1 MSAVALSD
9 RTRRVLATLVREYI
23 ETGEPVASATLMHKA
38 GLNVSSATIRNVLA
52 QLEDMGYV
60 WQPHTSAGR
69 VPTDLGYRF
78 YVDLLLEGRRATR
91 DVSGVEA
98 RLRQEVGDAPMI
110 DDLLS
115 STSHVLS
122 ETSRHVGFAI
132 APANEHAVFQRI
144 EFVPLHGTRILVVM
158 VARGN
163 QVSQKTVDIGE
174 GVGASELTQAANFL
188 NSEFAGRT
196 LDEVRDGVRCPAAR
210 GAHAVRPAAGPGTCG
225 WPARRWTRCRARPP
239 CTSKEPPSLLEQ
251 VVEASGISAATL
263 RALLRMVEEKQRLV
277 RLLNE
282 YIDGPGLTVVIGT
295 EHSDPELRPFS
306 LIASTYFDGTRH
318 RYGRRD
324 RADPHEVLA
333 RDRGRRRGGAGRGTR
348 VERCKLGFR
357 LPGRESS

>member
-1 MSAVALSD
+1 MGTVVLSD
-9 RTRRVLATLVREYI
+9 RTRRVLAMLVREYI
-23 ETGEPVASATLMHKA
+23 ETGEPVASATLMHRA

-69 VPTDLGYRF
+69 VPTDQGYRF
-78 YVDLLLEGRRATR
+78 YVDLLLEGRRAAK

-98 RLRQEVGDAPMI
+98 RLRQEVGEQPMI

-122 ETSRHVGFAI
+122 EASRHVGFAI
-132 APANEHAVFQRI
+132 AAANENAVFQRI
-144 EFVPLHGTRILVVM
+144 EFVPLHGSRILVVM

-163 QVSQKTVDIGE
+163 QVSQKMVDIGE
-174 GVGASELTQAANFL
+174 AVSASELAQAANYL
-188 NSEFAGRT
+188 NNEFAGRT
-196 LDEVRDGVRCPAAR
+196 VDEVRSGVRERLRQERTLYDQLLGLALRLASQTLDHLQGPAAVYIE
-210 GAHAVRPAAGPGTCG
+210 GAST
-225 WPARRWTRCRARPP
+225 
-239 CTSKEPPSLLEQ
+239 LLEQ
-251 VVEASGISAATL
+251 VVEASGISPATL

-306 LIASTYFDGTRH
+306 LIASTYSDGHGTGTVGVIGPTRMKYS
-318 RYGRRD
+318 RAIAAVDVAAMAVARVLRD
-324 RADPHEVLA
+324 V
-333 RDRGRRRGGAGRGTR
+333 G
-348 VERCKLGFR
+348 
-357 LPGRESS
+357 